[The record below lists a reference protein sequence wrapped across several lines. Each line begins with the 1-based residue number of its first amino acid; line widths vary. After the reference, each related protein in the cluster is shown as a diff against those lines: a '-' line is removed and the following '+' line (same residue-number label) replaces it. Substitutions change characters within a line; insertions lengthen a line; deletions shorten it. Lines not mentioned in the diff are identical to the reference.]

1 MENFLISLEVVLPL
15 CLLMALGYMLKRVL
29 SLNEQWVLTSN
40 KLLFQVLLPLLL
52 TRNMLE
58 SDLIGLMTPHA
69 LGLIGY
75 TAAAITISFFVL
87 LALIP
92 RLVRDNARRGV
103 FLQGILR
110 ANTALFGLPVAL
122 ALYGEAKLGLFTLL
136 LGSMVPL
143 FNIFSIAA
151 LELFQGGKPNYKTI
165 LTNIVR
171 NPLIIGIAAGA
182 ALNLLKLPIPLPIKN
197 AVWGLADTATPLA
210 FLILGASFTFESAK
224 NNRSALIAV
233 VSSRLILMPL
243 VWIGL
248 AILLGYRDQSLLA
261 IAVIF
266 MPPTAVTSYPMACA
280 MGGDG
285 KLAGEIVVFTSA
297 LSTLTMF
304 IWVFL
309 LKTLGLI

>member
-1 MENFLISLEVVLPL
+1 MENFLVSLEVVLPL

-52 TRNMLE
+52 MRNMLE
-58 SDLIGLMTPHA
+58 SDLVGLMTPHA

-75 TAAAITISFFVL
+75 TAAAITVSFLIL
-87 LALIP
+87 LVLIP
-92 RLVRDNARRGV
+92 RFVQDNARKGV
-103 FLQGILR
+103 ILQGILR
-110 ANTALFGLPVAL
+110 ANTALFGIPVAL
-122 ALYGEAKLGLFTLL
+122 SLYGEANLGLFTLL
-136 LGSMVPL
+136 LGAMVPF
-143 FNIFSIAA
+143 FNICSIAA
-151 LELFQGGKPNYKTI
+151 LELFQGEKPSYKTI
-165 LTNIVR
+165 ATNIIR

-182 ALNLLKLPIPLPIKN
+182 ALNLLKLPIPLPIKS

-224 NNRSALIAV
+224 RNRAALMV
-233 VSSRLILMPL
+233 VVPFRLVLMPL
-243 VWIGL
+243 VWVGL
-248 AILLGYRDQSLLA
+248 AALLGYRGMSLLA
-261 IAVIF
+261 TAVIF

-297 LSTLTMF
+297 LSILTMF
-304 IWVFL
+304 FWVFL
-309 LKTLGLI
+309 LKTLYLI